1 MPPPG
6 FSWVDRPR
14 LAALSRPQSGDDLRW
29 LRRQG
34 IDVLVSLTESPLPRH
49 WVNDAGMLAVLVPVP
64 DMEPPTDRQLDHI
77 LATIRKANASGM
89 GVAVHCAAGLGRTGT
104 VLAAYFVAAGLAA
117 REALVKV
124 RALRPG
130 SVETAEQERAIE
142 RYARRIAERHT
153 EPLTP
158 DEADRG
164 PGS

>member
-14 LAALSRPQSGDDLRW
+14 LAALSCPQSSDDLRW

-34 IDVLVSLTESPLPRH
+34 IDVLVSLTESPLPRQ
-49 WVNDAGMLAVLVPVP
+49 WVNDAGMLAVTVPVP

-77 LATIRKANASGM
+77 LSTIRKANASGM

-104 VLAAYFVAAGLAA
+104 VLAAYFVAGGLPA

-124 RALRPG
+124 RDLRPG
-130 SVETAEQERAIE
+130 SVETAEQERAVE
-142 RYARRIAERHT
+142 RYAHRLADRAA
-153 EPLTP
+153 
-158 DEADRG
+158 EADRSD
-164 PGS
+164 P